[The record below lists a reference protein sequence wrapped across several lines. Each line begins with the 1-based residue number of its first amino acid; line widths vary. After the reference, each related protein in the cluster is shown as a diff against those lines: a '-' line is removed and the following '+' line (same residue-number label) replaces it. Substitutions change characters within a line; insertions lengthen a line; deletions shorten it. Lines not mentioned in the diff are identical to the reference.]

1 MAEKTTSEKLL
12 WTPEQEVALF
22 HAMQGRK
29 PVGINKHF
37 NMICIQNRFS
47 QAVGFTVSA
56 KQIWDYLLKLYD
68 IDALDEVES
77 IPFSTDL
84 KEFSLPDGIKEFST
98 KDQGPPGALS
108 HRKRGRRSSTGSAS
122 PVSSPSNS
130 KVTSKRKR

>member
-84 KEFSLPDGIKEFST
+84 KEFSLPDGIKGI
-98 KDQGPPGALS
+98 K
-108 HRKRGRRSSTGSAS
+108 SSSSKKEGSEAPNKEGYS
-122 PVSSPSNS
+122 
-130 KVTSKRKR
+130 